1 MSKKSDKRSVSLSL
15 TVISEVER
23 RSPGKSA
30 AYFSAPTGISPVLD
44 RDLTRLYALY
54 DEIRPSIEE
63 KFTEDDLDFLIGIWE
78 PEGIVK
84 KPPSRTKGLLLS
96 AVSGPNS
103 SLAEKIGN
111 LNSAEVL
118 TLADLIEEKSITAT
132 REKQVV

>member
-15 TVISEVER
+15 TVISEVDR

-54 DEIRPSIEE
+54 NELRPTIEG
-63 KFTEDDLDFLIGIWE
+63 KFTSNDLDCLAGIWA
-78 PEGIVK
+78 PYGIIK
-84 KPPSRTKGLLLS
+84 HSPTITKNLLLS
-96 AVSGPNS
+96 AVSGPNPMVAS
-103 SLAEKIGN
+103 KITD
-111 LNSAEVL
+111 LSSAEVL
-118 TLADLIEEKSITAT
+118 ALVDLIEEKSITAI